1 MSDLSPKSGPK
12 PTLLRPH
19 SPIAIYEYNG
29 LVLNHHKRADHEQRI
44 N

>member
-1 MSDLSPKSGPK
+1 
-12 PTLLRPH
+12 LLRSH

-29 LVLNHHKRADHEQRI
+29 LVEPTQKSQSNHEQRI